1 MAESSF
7 DIACNLESSDIINAI
22 NQTEK
27 DILKRFD
34 LKDSGSTLDF
44 DEKEFTIQ
52 IKSSEEYKLNAVIDI
67 LKDNFLRK
75 NISKKTIG
83 NGKTEHA
90 LGGTVKQTVSLQQGI
105 PQDKAK
111 QIVKDIKDS
120 KLKVNCSIQ
129 GDKIRVSGKKKD
141 DLQATMS
148 LLKEKNYDIFL
159 GFTNYR

>member
-1 MAESSF
+1 MADSSF
-7 DIACNLESSDIINAI
+7 DIACTLETIDVINAI
-22 NQTEK
+22 HQTEK

-34 LKDSGSTLDF
+34 LKDSGSTLEL
-44 DEKEFTIQ
+44 DEKAFTITA
-52 IKSSEEYKLNAVIDI
+52 KSSEEYKLNAIIEI
-67 LKDNFLRK
+67 LKDNFVK
-75 NISKKTIG
+75 SISPLTIKG
-83 NGKTEHA
+83 GKTEHA
-90 LGGTVKQTVSLQQGI
+90 LGGTVKQTLTLQQGI

-141 DLQATMS
+141 ELQATMG

>member
-1 MAESSF
+1 MADSSF
-7 DIACNLESSDIINAI
+7 DIACTLETPDVINAI
-22 NQTEK
+22 HQTEK

-34 LKDSGSTLDF
+34 LKDSGSTLEL
-44 DEKEFTIQ
+44 DEKAFTIAA
-52 IKSSEEYKLNAVIDI
+52 KSSEEYKLNAIIDI
-67 LKDNFLRK
+67 LKDNFIKK
-75 NISKKTIG
+75 NISPLTIK

-90 LGGTVKQTVSLQQGI
+90 LGGTVKQTLTLQQGI

-141 DLQATMS
+141 ELQATMG
-148 LLKEKNYDIFL
+148 LLKEKSYDIFL